1 MLDPFDQKK
10 QSILDEINE
19 TSASTPD
26 LSPKGTIDEI
36 CMPIIELINSNKDMV
51 TTSSCSG
58 RVSVFLEGIKDLH
71 NINDIQIG
79 AKGNQGHWLFVTHDK
94 ESLPNWYKQVAFK
107 YTGENNKFAAMLNNN
122 TRYILYKF
130 EPLILHVKCRD
141 LTSANAL
148 YSAAMGCGFRESGI
162 GSNNI
167 VGIRISIK
175 LDVPIGY
182 LDGEEQ
188 LVSFVSQEYLE
199 VLTMLSEDR
208 FQENFKKL
216 NALYK
221 AIEILNNVPPKPE
234 VHIES
239 KEERRQR
246 KMEEGMARRD
256 AVRAEKEIK
265 KQQKLQHESNS
276 PPPQE
281 TVPQREL

>member
-1 MLDPFDQKK
+1 MLDPFEQKK
-10 QSILDEINE
+10 ASILKEIEE
-19 TSASTPD
+19 TTATTPD

-36 CMPIIELINSNKDMV
+36 CIPIINLINSHNDMV

-58 RVSVFLEGIKDLH
+58 RVSVFVEGIKDIH
-71 NINDIQIG
+71 DINDIKIG

-94 ESLPNWYKQVAFK
+94 GALPNWYKQVALK
-107 YTGENNKFAAMLNNN
+107 YNTDETHKFATMLNKN

-141 LTSANAL
+141 LASANAL

-182 LDGEEQ
+182 LDAEQQ
-188 LVSFVSQEYLE
+188 LVSFVSEDYLE
-199 VLTMLSEDR
+199 VLTKLSEDR

-216 NALYK
+216 DSLYK
-221 AIEILNNVPPKPE
+221 AIERLSNKPE
-234 VHIES
+234 KPAVHVET
-239 KEERRQR
+239 KEERKER
-246 KMEEGMARRD
+246 KMKEGMARRE
-256 AVRAEKEIK
+256 AVRAEKELK
-265 KQQKLQHESNS
+265 KLQKLQQQELESTS
-276 PPPQE
+276 
-281 TVPQREL
+281 VSA